1 MTNTGCQIASLMA
14 KRPSYEIPR
23 PQPTAEFLQARNI
36 AGAVLEQYFKK
47 LGGKLKPS
55 LDYRWIKADLTWP
68 SFDHLTF
75 AYGNQIF
82 SVLVE
87 VIDGEDSHLSEQEC
101 QRCFV
106 ECAKNNLIPCVFQ
119 VSLRD
124 MKPLREGWNLLA
136 LETGLPIAPH
146 DLVTDERI
154 EMSEWELRNM
164 AIQIVR
170 DSVGQSSGK
179 VLSFTDILGIDPQVW
194 FEDKTGTRAWVI
206 VRHYSVLSGDEA
218 QEFVGIEKQHPQ
230 LVAFDGYF
238 AAVSMASSEPFLYG
252 RDGGIIP
259 LSRRFDGSAPLYRGD
274 AFYIKFDR
282 LLSIHVP

>member
-1 MTNTGCQIASLMA
+1 MA
-14 KRPSYEIPR
+14 NRPSYEISHPE
-23 PQPTAEFLQARNI
+23 PTKEFLHSRNV
-36 AGAVLEQYFKK
+36 AGVTLQKQFSKHA
-47 LGGKLKPS
+47 GKLPEPR
-55 LDYRWIKADLTWP
+55 DFRWIKSDLTWP

-82 SVLVE
+82 SVLIE
-87 VIDGEDSHLSEQEC
+87 IIDGEESQLSKQEC

-136 LETGLPIAPH
+136 LETSLPIAPQ
-146 DLVTDERI
+146 DFVTDERI

-170 DSVGQSSGK
+170 DSVTQNGGK
-179 VLSFTDILGIDPQVW
+179 VLSFTDVLGIDPQVW
-194 FEDKTGTRAWVI
+194 FEDNTGTRAWVI
-206 VRHYSVLSGDEA
+206 VRNYSVLFGDEEH
-218 QEFVGIEKQHPQ
+218 EFVGIERQHPQ
-230 LVAFDGYF
+230 LVPFDGYF
-238 AAVSMASSEPFLYG
+238 AAVSMASSEPVLYD
-252 RDGGIIP
+252 RDGEIIP

-274 AFYIKFDR
+274 GFYIKFDR
-282 LLSIHVP
+282 LVRIHVP